1 MDLFINSIFLCI
13 SSQWQSNG
21 MLHLWVSWYIKS
33 WYNGCSHNLAHKH
46 VILNIKN
53 IYSYITRIA
62 LKKGYMYLYFR
73 CKQIWIDKQSL
84 SIFIII
90 RSFGKWVWSCGQWK
104 NLKFVFHF
112 VGKLLFGSNQSKVNV
127 LFHHYHLLNQII

>member
-1 MDLFINSIFLCI
+1 MDLFINSISLCI

-46 VILNIKN
+46 VILNIKKHLFLHN
-53 IYSYITRIA
+53 KDCTQ
-62 LKKGYMYLYFR
+62 KGFR

-127 LFHHYHLLNQII
+127 LIHHYHLLNQII